1 MQTHLDTTNI
11 TKTQLTGL
19 LTILEE
25 VPDPRVTATVD
36 HDLPDILTI
45 ALCTILCGGD
55 LRAKLAGLDPVLH
68 RRFLGLRV
76 VAFGLRRGFPKT
88 RTSCFCCSLFA
99 LGLLAFVHVR
109 FSCSASLPTCPS
121 NRLKPKT

>member
-45 ALCTILCGGD
+45 ALCTILCGG
-55 LRAKLAGLDPVLH
+55 AFPE
-68 RRFLGLRV
+68 LGLRV
-76 VAFGLRRGFPKT
+76 SVVP
-88 RTSCFCCSLFA
+88 SLLSVFW
-99 LGLLAFVHVR
+99 LLFM
-109 FSCSASLPTCPS
+109 CASLVGIPPKVTIKPTQ
-121 NRLKPKT
+121 TQGA